1 MMDLQQ
7 QLALIVRGTVE
18 VIQPHE
24 LEEKLRGSAASG
36 RPLRIKA
43 GFDPTAPD
51 LHLGHVVLLQ
61 KMRTFQDLGHQV
73 IFLIGDFTGMIGDPS
88 GVSETRK
95 PLTREQ
101 VAANAETYRRQ
112 VFKVLDPAR
121 TEIRFNSE
129 WLGAMSTLE
138 FAELGAKQT
147 VARVL
152 ERDDFRK
159 RFAEGKDISV
169 LEFYYPLM
177 QGYDSVHLKA
187 DVELGGADQ
196 KFNLLMGRTLQ
207 RRYGQE
213 SQVVITVPLLEGTDG
228 VRKMSKSL
236 GNYIGIEEPPDEIF
250 GKVMSISDEM
260 MMRYYEVFADL
271 LDVELPDR
279 MRAIRE
285 LHPMEAKFRLAVK
298 LVDRF
303 YGADVSMDAAIKGR
317 GEEARK
323 RFEQRVQRREFVDA
337 EEIDLRDTT
346 DTMDRDP
353 LLVDVIHQAGLSRS
367 KSDVRRLMS
376 QGAVDV
382 DDVPVTDVAY
392 RLLRGREHR
401 IRVGKRRLARVII

>member
-1 MMDLQQ
+1 MSAVDIQR
-7 QLALIVRGTVE
+7 QLELIARGTVE
-18 VIQPHE
+18 IIQPNE
-24 LEEKLRGSAASG
+24 LEEKLKSG
-36 RPLRIKA
+36 RPLRVKA

-61 KMRTFQDLGHQV
+61 KMRVFQDLGHQV

-112 VFKVLDPAR
+112 VFKILDQAR

-129 WLGAMSTLE
+129 WLGAVSTLE

-236 GNYIGIEEPPDEIF
+236 GNYIGIEESPDDIF
-250 GKVMSISDEM
+250 GKTMSINDEIM
-260 MMRYYEVFADL
+260 LRYYEL
-271 LDVELPDR
+271 LTDR
-279 MRAIRE
+279 PLDAVRAQ
-285 LHPMEAKFRLAVK
+285 HAMEAKLALAEL
-298 LVDRF
+298 LVERF
-303 YGADVSMDAAIKGR
+303 HGPDAAR
-317 GEEARK
+317 EAR
-323 RFEQRVQRREFVDA
+323 RGFERRVRQREFADAPVVDLSRDRHDA
-337 EEIDLRDTT
+337 EEG
-346 DTMDRDP
+346 MP
-353 LLVDVIHQAGLSRS
+353 LVDAIHRAGLSPS
-367 KSDVRRLMS
+367 KSEIRRLIG

-382 DDVPVTDVAY
+382 DDAPVTDALA
-392 RLLRGREHR
+392 RLSKGAHR

>member
-1 MMDLQQ
+1 MSAVDVQR
-7 QLALIVRGTVE
+7 QLELIARGTVE
-18 VIQPHE
+18 IIQPNE
-24 LEEKLRGSAASG
+24 LEEKLKSG
-36 RPLRIKA
+36 RPLRVKA

-61 KMRTFQDLGHQV
+61 KMRVFQDLGHQV

-112 VFKVLDPAR
+112 VFKILDQDR
-121 TEIRFNSE
+121 TEIRFNNE

-236 GNYIGIEEPPDEIF
+236 GNYIGIEEPPDDVF
-250 GKVMSISDEM
+250 GKTMSINDEM
-260 MMRYYEVFADL
+260 MIRYYEL
-271 LDVELPDR
+271 LTDR
-279 MRAIRE
+279 PLDAVRAQ
-285 LHPMEAKFRLAVK
+285 HAMEAKLALAEL
-298 LVDRF
+298 LVERF
-303 YGADVSMDAAIKGR
+303 HGADAAR
-317 GEEARK
+317 EAR
-323 RFEQRVQRREFVDA
+323 RGFERRVRQREFADAPVVDLSRDRHDA
-337 EEIDLRDTT
+337 EEG
-346 DTMDRDP
+346 M
-353 LLVDVIHQAGLSRS
+353 LLVDAIHRAGLSPS
-367 KSDVRRLMS
+367 KSEIRRLIR

-382 DDVPVTDVAY
+382 DDAPVTDAFA
-392 RLLRGREHR
+392 RLSKGAHR

>member
-1 MMDLQQ
+1 MGIKE
-7 QLALIVRGTVE
+7 QLEIIR
-18 VIQPHE
+18 
-24 LEEKLRGSAASG
+24 RGSEELLVEQELVDKLKSG
-36 RPLRIKA
+36 RPLRVKA

-51 LHLGHVVLLQ
+51 LHLGHTVLINKLRQ
-61 KMRTFQDLGHQV
+61 LQDLGHH
-73 IFLIGDFTGMIGDPS
+73 ILFLIGDFTGMIGDPS

-112 VFKVLDPAR
+112 VFKILDQAR

-129 WLGAMSTLE
+129 WLGALSTLE

-213 SQVVITVPLLEGTDG
+213 SQVVITMPLLEGTDG

-271 LDVELPDR
+271 LDVESPDR

-303 YGADVSMDAAIKGR
+303 YGADAAMGT
-317 GEEARK
+317 AAQK

-346 DTMDRDP
+346 VTMDRDP

-376 QGAVDV
+376 QGAVDI

-392 RLLRGREHR
+392 RLLRGRAHR

>member
-1 MMDLQQ
+1 VDVQRQLDLI
-7 QLALIVRGTVE
+7 ARGTVE
-18 VIQPHE
+18 IIQPNE
-24 LEEKLRGSAASG
+24 LEEKLKSG
-36 RPLRIKA
+36 RPLRVKA

-61 KMRTFQDLGHQV
+61 KMRVFQDLGHQV

-112 VFKVLDPAR
+112 VFKILDQAR

-129 WLGAMSTLE
+129 WLGALSTLE

-213 SQVVITVPLLEGTDG
+213 SQVVITLPLLEGTDG

-250 GKVMSISDEM
+250 GKTMSINDEM
-260 MMRYYEVFADL
+260 MLRYYEL
-271 LDVELPDR
+271 LTDQPVEAV
-279 MRAIRE
+279 RAQ
-285 LHPMEAKFRLAVK
+285 HAMEAKLALAERLVERFHGPDAAREARRGFERRIRQREFADAPVVDLSRDRHGAEEGMP
-298 LVDRF
+298 LVD
-303 YGADVSMDAAIKGR
+303 AIHR
-317 GEEARK
+317 
-323 RFEQRVQRREFVDA
+323 
-337 EEIDLRDTT
+337 
-346 DTMDRDP
+346 
-353 LLVDVIHQAGLSRS
+353 AGLSPS
-367 KSDVRRLMS
+367 KSEIRRLIR

-382 DDVPVTDVAY
+382 DDAPVTDALA
-392 RLLRGREHR
+392 RLSTGAHR

>member
-1 MMDLQQ
+1 VSAVDVQRQLDLI
-7 QLALIVRGTVE
+7 ARGTVE
-18 VIQPHE
+18 IILPNE
-24 LEEKLRGSAASG
+24 LEEKLKSG
-36 RPLRIKA
+36 RPLRVKA
-43 GFDPTAPD
+43 GFDPTAAD

-61 KMRTFQDLGHQV
+61 KMRVFQDLGHQV

-101 VAANAETYRRQ
+101 VTANAETYRRQ
-112 VFKVLDPAR
+112 VFKILDQDR

-177 QGYDSVHLKA
+177 QGYDSVHLKV

-213 SQVVITVPLLEGTDG
+213 AQVVITVPLLEGTDG

-271 LDVELPDR
+271 LGVESPDR

-303 YGADVSMDAAIKGR
+303 YGADAAMG
-317 GEEARK
+317 AAAQK

-353 LLVDVIHQAGLSRS
+353 LLVEVIHQSGLSRS

-382 DDVPVTDVAY
+382 DDAPVTDVAH
-392 RLLRGREHR
+392 RLLRGREYR

>member
-1 MMDLQQ
+1 MMDLQR
-7 QLALIVRGTVE
+7 QLDLITRGTVE
-18 VIQPHE
+18 VIQLHE
-24 LEEKLRGSAASG
+24 LEEKLRASAASG

-61 KMRTFQDLGHQV
+61 KMRSFQDLGHQV

-236 GNYIGIEEPPDEIF
+236 GNYIGIEEPPDEVF
-250 GKVMSISDEM
+250 GKTMSINDEIM
-260 MMRYYEVFADL
+260 LRYYELLTDRP
-271 LDVELPDR
+271 LDVV
-279 MRAIRE
+279 RAQ
-285 LHPMEAKFRLAVK
+285 HPMEAKLALAGL

-303 YGADVSMDAAIKGR
+303 HGHDAAQ
-317 GEEARK
+317 EAR
-323 RFEQRVQRREFVDA
+323 RGFERRVRQREFADAPVVDLSHDRDETEGGMSLVDA
-337 EEIDLRDTT
+337 
-346 DTMDRDP
+346 
-353 LLVDVIHQAGLSRS
+353 IHRAGLSPS
-367 KSDVRRLMS
+367 KSEIRRLIQ

-382 DDVPVTDVAY
+382 DDAPVTDALA
-392 RLLRGREHR
+392 RLSAGAHR